1 MADWICNGKVV
12 EKISINDRGLQ
23 YGDGLFETVAIR
35 DGEPRLWA
43 YHMERL
49 SKGCE
54 LLGFTM
60 PSKKALLEG
69 VFEALATNGVPSTY
83 AVAKIIISAGA
94 GKRGYARSDVESP
107 TVLIGA
113 FESERPSAD
122 AYRDGVGIMVCKTRL
137 ATGSAFAGLKTLNR
151 LEQVA
156 AQSEVK
162 EEDAYEGLTMDA
174 DGNLIC
180 GTMSNVFFIKDN
192 CISTPPLDRCGVAG
206 VMRRHIIETLHEK
219 GIQIDFGHTKLS
231 DLSSL
236 DELFLSNSQFGVV
249 PINKCGDITWQ
260 VGEHVRTVM
269 AILANNGVDECRQ

>member
-1 MADWICNGKVV
+1 MADWICNGKAV
-12 EKISINDRGLQ
+12 ETISINDRGLQ

-35 DGEPRLWA
+35 DGEPRLWTF
-43 YHMERL
+43 HMERL
-49 SKGCE
+49 ATGCE

-60 PSKKALLEG
+60 PSEKALLEG

-94 GKRGYARSDVESP
+94 GKRGYARGSVESP
-107 TVLIGA
+107 TVLFGGFVSA
-113 FESERPSAD
+113 RPSAGV
-122 AYRDGVGIMVCKTRL
+122 YRDGVGTIVCKTRL

-162 EEDAYEGLTMDA
+162 EEGAYEGLTMDA

-206 VMRRHIIETLHEK
+206 VMRQHIIDTLHEK
-219 GIQIDFGHTKLS
+219 GIQIDFRHTNLS
-231 DLSSL
+231 DITSL

-249 PINKCGDITWQ
+249 PINKCGDNTWH